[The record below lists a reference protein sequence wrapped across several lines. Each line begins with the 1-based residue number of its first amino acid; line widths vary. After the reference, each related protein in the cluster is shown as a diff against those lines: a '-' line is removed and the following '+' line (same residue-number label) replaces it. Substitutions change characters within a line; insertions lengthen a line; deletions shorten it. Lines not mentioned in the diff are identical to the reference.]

1 MKKFLAFLLLFCF
14 VFCYAATIISYAEP
28 LENGKEYKLTTA
40 DFEVNASS
48 AILMEAET
56 GTVLFSQ
63 NEKESASPAS
73 VTKIMTLLLVMEAI
87 EEGRIALTDNIS
99 ISAHA
104 ASMGGSQVFLS
115 EGERMTVED
124 LIKCTVIASANDAAV
139 ALAEHISGSE
149 SAFVNRMNERAR
161 SLGVKY
167 SNFENATGLDD
178 TTNNHVSSAIDIA
191 IMSRELIKHELI
203 LKYSSCWQDTIRNG
217 QFTLTNTNRL
227 VRFYEGCNGL
237 KTGSTDKAGFC
248 ISTTAKRGDM
258 QLIAVIMG
266 AKTRDSRNE
275 IARQLLDFGFSNYT
289 LYTREQNKLGEIPVI
304 RGVEDKLSISSEKF
318 IQLINKSDLKSVT
331 EVYDIADSITAPI
344 EKGDK
349 VGRIRYEIKGK
360 LLGESSVV
368 ACEDIARINYFGILK
383 RILKSAVMGKN
394 E

>member
-28 LENGKEYKLTTA
+28 LENGKEYTLTTA

-344 EKGDK
+344 KKGDK